1 MHRRLKDLNV
11 LEETVGSSPVLNSC
25 YVRPCMNLVI
35 LIGKNCGL
43 QIQRMVML
51 TGRDLVGIAPTGSGK
66 TREKGKNGGLKG
78 VLPGAGWRTFCLFL
92 RMDFAKPRSPY
103 NLQGDPIASPPGSP
117 GTLYCTASGVSEANS
132 DKNKYRPSVIAGD
145 FIKVDTGASD
155 ADVQAQRSATSRLQG
170 AATRV
175 LANHCIG
182 NLMAC
187 VVVVDALCTWIDI
200 DARAAGIS
208 APTFVEVFADTAL
221 ALYSLEFL
229 LRFVGKG
236 LRGMVSD
243 WLAVLDIVVVMCG
256 YAEILL
262 KAMAPAD
269 LVARL
274 SVMRA
279 LRLARIVRLLQ
290 FFRRIRALRE
300 LQKLVTMMATCLRT
314 LAWSFLLCFV
324 IMTIWAMLLVEIV
337 YPIVQDMMTEG
348 DATILDCAYCQIST
362 SSVMEATLLLFKT
375 VIAGDSWGRL
385 AVPII
390 QRSPATAIIFVGS
403 LLSLVFGVLNI
414 IVAVVV
420 DTFAEAR
427 QNDILSLA
435 EEMEHDIEKDRESL
449 QKLFDRIDGDGS
461 GELTLQEL
469 IQGARRDPVFQSRLR
484 VMDIDE
490 NDLQQ
495 LFRMIDVDG
504 SGTIEVAEFIGPL
517 SRWVHDSKTAPRFIK
532 YNMLQTMQMQEDLYS
547 LSKTCFGHLSE
558 RIDTVVAKMSMQK
571 AEPGLVAQGCSEEQ
585 QIEQP
590 KASKKLEALCQEH
603 VAPTP
608 PEATTS
614 AFPSHQSEHKG
625 EMWQKALGKDGAEV
639 GALLEALIVKVEVGM
654 IEMESRLKRAMAG
667 LPPDGSPLRS
677 IPKDT
682 TPTGS
687 IGSGDVRAR
696 ADLFRSVYGD
706 SN

>member
-1 MHRRLKDLNV
+1 MMSASGHDLMRDVDVDKMAKD
-11 LEETVGSSPVLNSC
+11 
-25 YVRPCMNLVI
+25 
-35 LIGKNCGL
+35 
-43 QIQRMVML
+43 
-51 TGRDLVGIAPTGSGK
+51 
-66 TREKGKNGGLKG
+66 REDSK
-78 VLPGAGWRTFCLFL
+78 
-92 RMDFAKPRSPY
+92 SPY
-103 NLQGDPIASPPGSP
+103 NVQSSSPGSP
-117 GTLYCTASGVSEANS
+117 HCTAQRSMASMASDSE
-132 DKNKYRPSVIAGD
+132 KKYRASVIAGD
-145 FIKVDTGASD
+145 FIKVDTGVSE
-155 ADVQAQRSATSRLQG
+155 ADVKAEASATSKMQG
-170 AATRV
+170 AATCV
-175 LANHCIG
+175 LTNHCVG

-187 VVVVDALCTWIDI
+187 VVVVDAMCTWIDI
-200 DARAAGIS
+200 DARAAGVS

-221 ALYSLEFL
+221 GLYSLEIL
-229 LRFVGKG
+229 MRFVGKG

-243 WLAVLDIVVVMCG
+243 WISVLDIVVVVCG
-256 YAEILL
+256 YAEIMMNAL
-262 KAMAPAD
+262 ASAEI
-269 LVARL
+269 VAKL

-290 FFRRIRALRE
+290 FFRRIRSLRE

-324 IMTIWAMLLVEIV
+324 IMTIWAMLLVEVV

-390 QRSPATAIIFVGS
+390 QRTPGTAVIFVGS

-435 EEMEHDIEKDRESL
+435 EEMEQDIEKDREAL
-449 QKLFDRIDGDGS
+449 QRLFARIDGDGS

-547 LSKTCFGHLSE
+547 MSKTYFGHLSE
-558 RIDTVVAKMSMQK
+558 RIDTVVAQMSMQNAK
-571 AEPGLVAQGCSEEQ
+571 PSLVEQGHSEEQ

-590 KASKKLEALCQEH
+590 KATNKLETLCQGH
-603 VAPTP
+603 VSPTP
-608 PEATTS
+608 SQATTS
-614 AFPSHQSEHKG
+614 EVPTHESQQKG
-625 EMWQKALGKDGAEV
+625 EMWQKALRNDGAEV
-639 GALLEALIVKVEVGM
+639 GALLEALIVKVETGM

-667 LPPDGSPLRS
+667 LPPDASTLHAS
-677 IPKDT
+677 KET

-687 IGSGDVRAR
+687 VDLKGR

-706 SN
+706 SKRRTSRRAVAASSTFGQLAYAEGTASRTIKTSGEVGLPGFPRILAR

>member
-1 MHRRLKDLNV
+1 MM
-11 LEETVGSSPVLNSC
+11 S
-25 YVRPCMNLVI
+25 
-35 LIGKNCGL
+35 
-43 QIQRMVML
+43 
-51 TGRDLVGIAPTGSGK
+51 GSGHDLMRDVDVNK
-66 TREKGKNGGLKG
+66 MATDREDSK
-78 VLPGAGWRTFCLFL
+78 
-92 RMDFAKPRSPY
+92 SPY
-103 NLQGDPIASPPGSP
+103 NVQSSSPGSP
-117 GTLYCTASGVSEANS
+117 YCTAQRSMASEGNS
-132 DKNKYRPSVIAGD
+132 EKKNRASVIAGD
-145 FIKVDTGASD
+145 FIKVDTGVSEV
-155 ADVQAQRSATSRLQG
+155 DVKAEASATSKMQG
-170 AATRV
+170 AATCV
-175 LANHCIG
+175 LTNHCIG

-187 VVVVDALCTWIDI
+187 VVVVDAMCTWIDI

-208 APTFVEVFADTAL
+208 TPTFAEVFADTAL
-221 ALYSLEFL
+221 GLYSLEIL

-243 WLAVLDIVVVMCG
+243 WISVLDIVVVVCG
-256 YAEILL
+256 YAEMMMN
-262 KAMAPAD
+262 AMAPAEI
-269 LVARL
+269 VAKL

-290 FFRRIRALRE
+290 FFRRIRSLRE

-390 QRSPATAIIFVGS
+390 QRSPGTAVIFVGS

-435 EEMEHDIEKDRESL
+435 EEMEQDIEKDREAL
-449 QKLFDRIDGDGS
+449 QRLFARIDGDGS

-532 YNMLQTMQMQEDLYS
+532 YNMLQTMQTQEDLYS
-547 LSKTCFGHLSE
+547 MSKDMYSMSKTYFSHLSE
-558 RIDTVVAKMSMQK
+558 RIDTVVAKMSMQN
-571 AEPGLVAQGCSEEQ
+571 ARPSLVVQGHSEEQ

-590 KASKKLEALCQEH
+590 NATKKLETLCQEH
-603 VAPTP
+603 VSPTP
-608 PEATTS
+608 SEATTS
-614 AFPSHQSEHKG
+614 EVPTHESQQKA
-625 EMWQKALGKDGAEV
+625 EMWQKALHKDGAEV
-639 GALLEALIVKVEVGM
+639 GALLEALIVKVETGM
-654 IEMESRLKRAMAG
+654 IEMESRLKRAMAN
-667 LPPDGSPLRS
+667 LPPDASTLHAS
-677 IPKDT
+677 KET

-687 IGSGDVRAR
+687 AEVRGR

-706 SN
+706 SKRRTSRRAVAASSTFGQLAYAEGTASRTIKTSGEFALPGFPRFLTR